1 MATDQNAPPPVAD
14 STLQLDIAKLHALPS
29 EQQDL
34 YLLTFS
40 SDLSRYAVSLDEDG
54 ASAQQVWIKKEL
66 LQIVNLPSPAPT
78 RVIRNNLASTFA
90 YLFTKGN
97 RKLLY
102 ESIND
107 LVAVLNAG
115 KEKPLRAKHAAVHC
129 LGAIF
134 EAAGD
139 SAISLSSLTCTSVLR
154 ILKSASTHAGLRAA
168 VYKALGRVARGIGSS
183 IDETVAK
190 ESWKSA
196 RNAASSDKALLVQ
209 MNACWCLE
217 QLATYTSYYDNS
229 NDFDKLQAALW
240 KAMDSPSVSVRHA
253 ASTCMAAILVK
264 SFSEAPVRDV
274 LPPKKS
280 KKSKKQGA
288 ADDGEDELERPT
300 TPVSSKP
307 ITSLAFSLLDIMRQ
321 LSTQYSKPAIS
332 NRSRAAIAI
341 CYKQILTAL
350 GESVVERQ
358 YGVIAK
364 HLFTE
369 LLSHQSLTY
378 HRYRTLM
385 TRKFVR
391 IILQDVVGGML
402 GETSQLNAARFLMND
417 IIKDYPQ
424 VIKERPE
431 PGKLT
436 LTAAL
441 SALTSL
447 IDRLDAAVSIISE
460 SCRESL
466 LQVLQHPSYTVQVHA
481 SRCMRSFVL
490 ACPQQ
495 LLPTVTIC
503 MNSVNREIGLLTGP
517 RQSPRRC
524 AGYANGLAAVLSA
537 SNKHPLYGSV
547 DVYAR
552 VLTQATGLLKSSSN
566 SDLRVSST
574 QVQVAWIMIG
584 GLMSLGPNFVKIHLS
599 QLLLLWK
606 NALAPPNKE
615 NMARQSQLELSF
627 LAHVRE
633 CALGSVKAFLHYNIK
648 LLTSD
653 VSRRLASMLQN
664 TGTFLAILPE
674 RKTSED
680 MSQRLSPALQLVDFD
695 LMVRRRVFQCY
706 TALVTASPAA
716 ASEIATQSNVL
727 PLAVASFADPDR
739 LGPSS
744 LSVSIASS
752 AGTLDSIWGVGD
764 NSGFGVN
771 GLINGLDYV
780 PLPFEKQG
788 ESEDHWSTRHSF
800 EALIDRT
807 ILSPIGGAWEH
818 DSTTSYVAPEQPQF
832 YDQPQPPATEV
843 VNSAIG
849 IFALA
854 FPLQSPRI
862 QDSILEQ
869 VNSFLTSSTVQKS
882 VAQKAALSAN
892 IALALLVTCKVLTG
906 QVRGLDGKLQSANAE
921 KNMQNLLHAFVADP
935 DESVRHVAAQALGRL
950 CEVGGNDLTSR
961 EINYL
966 IETIVSNTEPHV
978 RSGCALALACI
989 HNSLGGMAA
998 SFHLKTIL
1006 GIFMSLCADPHPL
1019 VHFWALESLKRIV
1032 DSAGL
1037 TFSGYV
1043 SSTIGLLGQLYVLDT
1058 HNAETGPLASS
1069 NLEVDLETTAAT
1081 VCCVDAII
1089 NVMGPDLSEMAKPRG
1104 MVLTLIRQFQT
1115 ESDVLV
1121 LVESTRCL
1129 GNLSMYAPGHMEFE
1143 KYVKRLQ
1150 IDLDSPSP
1158 EIRDMAIGGL
1168 ANLMRRDAEDIVR
1181 TANPGLEDKLWDVL
1195 DQNPAQETIK
1205 EIFVNW
1211 LSQTGLSDTAG
1222 WIQRCN
1228 AVLTKAKARVDTA
1241 SQVEAAAKKAAATDL
1256 QDEEVAGFAAGAGTK
1271 DEDASAPTSS
1281 QELMR
1286 WQVRLFGMNLLNSLL
1301 DTVVKES
1308 AVNEDIPALAS
1319 LQQRISDV
1327 VRVAFSASTANVVG
1341 LRILGLH
1348 IIDQVLRLFGG
1359 VPDPDFTEAMLLE
1372 QYQAQIS
1379 SALTPAFAVDSSPE
1393 LAAEAINVCATF
1405 VSTGI
1410 VTDIDRMG
1418 RILKILVAALE
1429 TFAGSTETSSVGE
1442 LKGLSPNAQV
1452 MVRMSVFSAW
1462 AGLQIA
1468 TAEQKYL
1475 VDVVKPHVAKL
1486 TPLWLSSL
1494 REYSRLRF
1502 EPDISNNTSA
1512 TPLSDDLETVYAAL
1526 NRETLLKFYQDS
1538 WLNLVDAIASLIDE
1552 DSEFVF
1558 DALDGKTE
1566 ADSNGAT
1573 TVSRGSDINYREE
1586 PVAFFFVLFGLAFEA
1601 LASKP
1606 GADSATARAQKL
1618 EILQALKR
1626 ILRPSISGN
1635 AIYQEVI
1642 FNETMDLFDRMILT
1656 EPSNVQTVIVEIA
1669 RNLCVGHP
1677 SSRQGMSADDH
1688 LSDDIDQ
1695 LFELTRIIVL
1705 VLASIVPGLAES
1717 PRPVRAEISD
1727 EAVTLARLSLDA
1739 LVDASEV
1746 FPSIIRADL
1755 HACIFQIFVTI
1766 MSTGACQATLVPQAL
1781 PIFRRFISGVG
1792 TEPSDDT
1799 KKQIRSTLSRFLV
1812 ILKNAQKREFEA
1824 SLPCEKNTIL
1834 AGTMLI
1840 TSANTAFEAND
1851 PVLLRFVTELTECLD
1866 NPMTTKM
1873 AAGCVRTLLVV
1884 PIRGAAHPAILSRLL
1899 PRLVTFLTAP
1909 SDLEGIEQSRTI
1921 IAQSLTTA
1929 LSSLPTE
1936 KKLAGFAL
1944 LIPTLLARA
1953 QKETSDAVQKETAAR
1968 LLELASNDAN
1978 AFRGVVTRLNADQ
1991 KTFMERVIKG
2001 SQGPR
2006 QEVREEVEEKEP
2018 TIALKMNF

>member
-1 MATDQNAPPPVAD
+1 MSTDQNAPPPVAD

-34 YLLTFS
+34 YLLTFT
-40 SDLSRYAVSLDEDG
+40 SDLSRHASSLDQDG
-54 ASAQQVWIKKEL
+54 ASANQVWIKKEL
-66 LQIVNLPSPAPT
+66 LQIVDLASPAPT
-78 RVIRNNLASTFA
+78 RVIRNNLANTFA
-90 YLFTKGN
+90 SLFTKGN

-107 LVAVLNAG
+107 LVATLNAG
-115 KEKPLRAKHAAVHC
+115 KDKPLKAKHAAVHC

-139 SAISLSSLTCTSVLR
+139 SAISLSALTCTSLLR
-154 ILKSASTHAGLRAA
+154 TFKLASNHAGLRSAI
-168 VYKALGRVARGIGSS
+168 YKALGRVIRGIGNS
-183 IDETVAK
+183 IDESVAK
-190 ESWKSA
+190 DIWKSA
-196 RNAASSDKALLVQ
+196 RSAASSDKALLAQ
-209 MNACWCLE
+209 INACWCLE
-217 QLATYTSYYDNS
+217 QLATWTSYYDNS
-229 NDFDKLQAALW
+229 NDFEKLQMALW
-240 KAMDSPSVSVRHA
+240 KAMDSPSTPVRHA
-253 ASTCMAAILVK
+253 ASTCMAAVLVK
-264 SFSEAPVRDV
+264 SFSETPVRDV

-288 ADDGEDELERPT
+288 AEDGEEDIERPS

-307 ITSLAFSLLDIMRQ
+307 ITSIAFSLLDIMRQ
-321 LSTQYSKPAIS
+321 LSAQYCKPAAS
-332 NRSRAAIAI
+332 NRTRAAIAI
-341 CYKQILTAL
+341 CYKQIFTAL

-364 HLFTE
+364 HLFTD
-369 LLSHQSLTY
+369 LLSHQSLAY
-378 HRYRTLM
+378 HRYRNLM

-391 IILQDVVGGML
+391 IILQHVVGNML
-402 GETSQLNAARFLMND
+402 GETAQLNAARFLMND

-431 PGKLT
+431 PGKQV

-441 SALTSL
+441 SALASL
-447 IDRLDAAVSIISE
+447 IDKLDAA
-460 SCRESL
+460 
-466 LQVLQHPSYTVQVHA
+466 
-481 SRCMRSFVL
+481 
-490 ACPQQ
+490 
-495 LLPTVTIC
+495 
-503 MNSVNREIGLLTGP
+503 
-517 RQSPRRC
+517 SPRRC

-552 VLTQATGLLKSSSN
+552 VLSQATGLLKSSSN

-615 NMARQSQLELSF
+615 NMSRQSQLELSF

-633 CALGSVKAFLHYNIK
+633 CALG
-648 LLTSD
+648 
-653 VSRRLASMLQN
+653 RLASMLQN
-664 TGTFLAILPE
+664 TGTFLSILPE
-674 RKTSED
+674 KKTSED
-680 MSQRLSPALQLVDFD
+680 LSQRLSPALQLVDFD

-727 PLAVASFADPDR
+727 PLAVSSFADPER

-752 AGTLDSIWGVGD
+752 AGTLDNVWGMGD

-771 GLINGLDYV
+771 GLINGLDYS

-788 ESEDHWSTRHSF
+788 EPKEHWTSRHSY
-800 EALIDRT
+800 EAIIDRT
-807 ILSPIGGAWEH
+807 LLSPIGGAWEH
-818 DSTTSYVAPEQPQF
+818 DSTTSYVTPDGPRV

-869 VNSFLTSSTVQKS
+869 VNAFLTSPAVQKS
-882 VAQKAALSAN
+882 VVQKTALSAN

-906 QVRGLDGKLQSANAE
+906 QVKGLEGKLQSANAE
-921 KNMQNLLHAFVADP
+921 KNMQNLLHNFVADP
-935 DESVRHVAAQALGRL
+935 DESVRHIAAQALGHL

-1019 VHFWALESLKRIV
+1019 VHFWALESLKRII

-1069 NLEVDLETTAAT
+1069 NLEVELQTTAAN

-1143 KYVKRLQ
+1143 QYVKRLQ
-1150 IDLDSPSP
+1150 ADLDSQSP
-1158 EIRDMAIGGL
+1158 EIRDMAIRGL

-1181 TANPGLEDKLWDVL
+1181 AANLGLEEKLWDVL
-1195 DQNPAQETIK
+1195 DENPAQETIK

-1211 LSQTGLSDTAG
+1211 LSQTGLTDTAG

-1228 AVLTKAKARVDTA
+1228 TVLTKAKARVDNA
-1241 SQVEAAAKKAAATDL
+1241 SQDEAAAKKAATTDL

-1286 WQVRLFGMNLLNSLL
+1286 WQVRLFGMDLLNSLL
-1301 DTVVKES
+1301 DSVVKES
-1308 AVNEDIPALAS
+1308 AVDEDIPALAS
-1319 LQQRISDV
+1319 LQQRVADV

-1418 RILKILVAALE
+1418 RILKVLVAALE
-1429 TFAGSTETSSVGE
+1429 TFAGSSETSSIGE

-1512 TPLSDDLETVYAAL
+1512 MPLSDDLETVYAAL

-1538 WLNLVDAIASLIDE
+1538 WLSLVDAIASLIDE

-1558 DALDGKTE
+1558 DALDGKTQ
-1566 ADSNGAT
+1566 ADTDNGNA
-1573 TVSRGSDINYREE
+1573 VSRGTDINYREE

-1642 FNETMDLFDRMILT
+1642 FNETMDLLDRMVLT

-1717 PRPVRAEISD
+1717 PRPVRADISD

-1766 MSTGACQATLVPQAL
+1766 MSTGACQATLIPQAL

-1792 TEPSDDT
+1792 AEPGEDT
-1799 KKQIRSTLSRFLV
+1799 KKQIRSTLSRFLM

-1840 TSANTAFEAND
+1840 TSTNAAFEAND
-1851 PVLLRFVTELTECLD
+1851 RALLRFVSELTECLD

-1899 PRLVTFLTAP
+1899 PRLVTFLTVP
-1909 SDLEGIEQSRTI
+1909 SDLEGIDQSRTI

-1929 LSSLPTE
+1929 ISTFPTDR
-1936 KKLAGFAL
+1936 KLAGFAL

-1953 QKETSDAVQKETAAR
+1953 EKETSPVVQKETAAR
-1968 LLELASNDAN
+1968 LLELASNDAS
-1978 AFRGVVTRLNADQ
+1978 AFRGVVLRLTAEQ
-1991 KTFMERVIKG
+1991 KSLMEKIIKG
-2001 SQGPR
+2001 SQGPK

>member
-1 MATDQNAPPPVAD
+1 MSTDQNAPPPVAD

-34 YLLTFS
+34 YLLTFT
-40 SDLSRYAVSLDEDG
+40 SDLSRHASSLDEDG
-54 ASAQQVWIKKEL
+54 ASANQVWIKKEL
-66 LQIVNLPSPAPT
+66 LQIVDLASPAPT
-78 RVIRNNLASTFA
+78 RVIRNNLANTFA
-90 YLFTKGN
+90 SLFAKGN

-107 LVAVLNAG
+107 LVALLNAG
-115 KEKPLRAKHAAVHC
+115 KDKPLKAKHAAVHC

-139 SAISLSSLTCTSVLR
+139 SAISLSALTCTSLLR
-154 ILKSASTHAGLRAA
+154 TFKLASNHAGLRSAT
-168 VYKALGRVARGIGSS
+168 YKALGGVIRGIGNS
-183 IDETVAK
+183 IDESVAK
-190 ESWKSA
+190 EIWKSA
-196 RNAASSDKALLVQ
+196 RSAASSDKALLVQ
-209 MNACWCLE
+209 INACWCLE
-217 QLATYTSYYDNS
+217 QLATCTSYYDNS
-229 NDFDKLQAALW
+229 NDFEKLQTVLW
-240 KAMDSPSVSVRHA
+240 KAMDSPSTPVRHA
-253 ASTCMAAILVK
+253 ASTCMAAVLVK
-264 SFSEAPVRDV
+264 SFSETPVRDV

-288 ADDGEDELERPT
+288 AEDGEEDIERPS

-307 ITSLAFSLLDIMRQ
+307 ITSIAFSLLDIMRQ
-321 LSTQYSKPAIS
+321 LSAQYCKPAAS
-332 NRSRAAIAI
+332 NRTRAAIAI
-341 CYKQILTAL
+341 CYKQIFIAL

-364 HLFTE
+364 HLFSD

-378 HRYRTLM
+378 HRYRNLM

-391 IILQDVVGGML
+391 IILQHVVGNML
-402 GETSQLNAARFLMND
+402 GETAQLNAARFLMND

-431 PGKLT
+431 PGKQV

-441 SALTSL
+441 SALASL
-447 IDRLDAAVSIISE
+447 IDKLDAAVSVISE
-460 SCRESL
+460 TCRESL

-481 SRCMRSFVL
+481 SRCMRSFVV

-552 VLTQATGLLKSSSN
+552 VLSQATGLLKSSSN

-615 NMARQSQLELSF
+615 NMSRQSQLELSF

-664 TGTFLAILPE
+664 TGTFLSILPE
-674 RKTSED
+674 KKTSED

-727 PLAVASFADPDR
+727 PLAVSSFADPER

-752 AGTLDSIWGVGD
+752 AGTLDNVWGMGD

-771 GLINGLDYV
+771 GLINGLDYS

-788 ESEDHWSTRHSF
+788 EPNEHWTSRHSY
-800 EALIDRT
+800 EAIIDRT
-807 ILSPIGGAWEH
+807 LLSPIGGAWEH
-818 DSTTSYVAPEQPQF
+818 DSTTSYVTPDGPRV

-869 VNSFLTSSTVQKS
+869 VNAFLTSPAVQKS
-882 VAQKAALSAN
+882 VVQKTALSAN
-892 IALALLVTCKVLTG
+892 VALALLVTCKVLTR
-906 QVRGLDGKLQSANAE
+906 QVKGLEGKLQSANAE
-921 KNMQNLLHAFVADP
+921 KNMQNLLHNFVADP
-935 DESVRHVAAQALGRL
+935 DESVRHIAAQALGHL

-1069 NLEVDLETTAAT
+1069 NLEVELQTTAAN

-1115 ESDVLV
+1115 ENDVLV

-1150 IDLDSPSP
+1150 GDLDSQSP
-1158 EIRDMAIGGL
+1158 EIRDMAIKGL

-1181 TANPGLEDKLWDVL
+1181 AANPGLEEKLWDVL
-1195 DQNPAQETIK
+1195 DENPAQETIK

-1211 LSQTGLSDTAG
+1211 LSQTGLTDTAG

-1228 AVLTKAKARVDTA
+1228 SVLTKAKARVDNA
-1241 SQVEAAAKKAAATDL
+1241 SQDEAAAKKAATTDL

-1271 DEDASAPTSS
+1271 DEDTSAPTSS

-1286 WQVRLFGMNLLNSLL
+1286 WQVRLFGMDLLNSLL
-1301 DTVVKES
+1301 DSVVKES
-1308 AVNEDIPALAS
+1308 AINEDIPALAS
-1319 LQQRISDV
+1319 LQQRVADV

-1410 VTDIDRMG
+1410 VTDVDRMG

-1429 TFAGSTETSSVGE
+1429 TFAGSSETSSIGE

-1475 VDVVKPHVAKL
+1475 IDVVKPHVAKL

-1538 WLNLVDAIASLIDE
+1538 WLSLVDAIASLIDE

-1558 DALDGKTE
+1558 DALDGKTQ
-1566 ADSNGAT
+1566 ADTDNGNA
-1573 TVSRGSDINYREE
+1573 VSRGTDINYREE

-1642 FNETMDLFDRMILT
+1642 FNETMDLLDRMVLT

-1717 PRPVRAEISD
+1717 PRPVRADISD

-1766 MSTGACQATLVPQAL
+1766 MSTGACQATLIPQAL
-1781 PIFRRFISGVG
+1781 PI
-1792 TEPSDDT
+1792 
-1799 KKQIRSTLSRFLV
+1799 
-1812 ILKNAQKREFEA
+1812 
-1824 SLPCEKNTIL
+1824 
-1834 AGTMLI
+1834 
-1840 TSANTAFEAND
+1840 
-1851 PVLLRFVTELTECLD
+1851 
-1866 NPMTTKM
+1866 
-1873 AAGCVRTLLVV
+1873 
-1884 PIRGAAHPAILSRLL
+1884 
-1899 PRLVTFLTAP
+1899 
-1909 SDLEGIEQSRTI
+1909 
-1921 IAQSLTTA
+1921 
-1929 LSSLPTE
+1929 
-1936 KKLAGFAL
+1936 
-1944 LIPTLLARA
+1944 
-1953 QKETSDAVQKETAAR
+1953 
-1968 LLELASNDAN
+1968 
-1978 AFRGVVTRLNADQ
+1978 
-1991 KTFMERVIKG
+1991 
-2001 SQGPR
+2001 
-2006 QEVREEVEEKEP
+2006 
-2018 TIALKMNF
+2018 